1 MPVERSDCYIRLFR
15 SAAFPVK
22 KDNPLPDAAPMET
35 VPSTPSPGFAKAHPV
50 TRAFDAFASAVT
62 RWAGSP
68 VAFGLAVISV
78 VIWLVSGPVFMFSEG
93 WQLVINTGTTIV
105 TFLMVFLIQQS
116 ANKDS
121 VALHLKLNELLASNK
136 RASNQLIGIEDATE
150 DDLRKLAA
158 AYLQLAEEKEHN
170 TQHDAELV
178 GAAAE
183 IAHRLAGA
191 QERRPQKRRSGT
203 NASGESSKT

>member
-1 MPVERSDCYIRLFR
+1 MNERSPI
-15 SAAFPVK
+15 
-22 KDNPLPDAAPMET
+22 PDADPMDT
-35 VPSTPSPGFAKAHPV
+35 VPNTSSPGYAKTHPI
-50 TRAFDAFASAVT
+50 TRAFDVFASAVT

-78 VIWLVSGPVFMFSEG
+78 IIWIISGPFFKFSEG

-121 VALHLKLNELLASNK
+121 VAVHLKLNELLASHR
-136 RASNQLIGIEDATE
+136 RASNQLIGIEDASE

-158 AYLQLAEEKEHN
+158 AYLQLASERANVAIEGEEA
-170 TQHDAELV
+170 DS
-178 GAAAE
+178 AAAE
-183 IAHRLAGA
+183 IAQRLASA
-191 QERRPQKRRSGT
+191 QAKNIQKK
-203 NASGESSKT
+203 SK

>member
-1 MPVERSDCYIRLFR
+1 MTDR
-15 SAAFPVK
+15 
-22 KDNPLPDAAPMET
+22 NPIPDAEPMET
-35 VPSTPSPGFAKAHPV
+35 VPSTSSPGYAKAHPV

-68 VAFGLAVISV
+68 VAFGLAVISIV
-78 VIWLVSGPVFMFSEG
+78 VWLVSGPIFHFSEG
-93 WQLVINTGTTIV
+93 WQLIINTGTTII

-121 VALHLKLNELLASNK
+121 VALHLKLNELLASHK

-150 DDLRKLAA
+150 DELRKLAA
-158 AYLQLAEEKEHN
+158 AYLHLASERE
-170 TQHDAELV
+170 QSSDD

-183 IAHRLAGA
+183 IARRLAKA
-191 QERRPQKRRSGT
+191 QARKGPK
-203 NASGESSKT
+203 AP

>member
-1 MPVERSDCYIRLFR
+1 MNEKAPF
-15 SAAFPVK
+15 
-22 KDNPLPDAAPMET
+22 PDAAPMDT
-35 VPSTPSPGFAKAHPV
+35 VPSTSSPGYAKAHRV

-68 VAFGLAVISV
+68 VAFGVAVIAIV
-78 VIWLVSGPVFMFSEG
+78 VWLVSGPVFKFSDG
-93 WQLVINTGTTIV
+93 WQLVINTGTTII

-150 DDLRKLAA
+150 DELRELAA
-158 AYLQLAEEKEHN
+158 AYLQLAEERN
-170 TQHDAELV
+170 CDGTQALRVDD

-183 IAHRLAGA
+183 IARRLANA
-191 QERRPQKRRSGT
+191 QARTTDKHAGGERVDAK
-203 NASGESSKT
+203 

>member
-1 MPVERSDCYIRLFR
+1 MNL
-15 SAAFPVK
+15 K
-22 KDNPLPDAAPMET
+22 NPFPDAAPMDT
-35 VPSTPSPGFAKAHPV
+35 VPSTSSPGYAKANPV
-50 TRAFDAFASAVT
+50 TRAFDAFASTVT

-68 VAFGLAVISV
+68 VAFGLAVISIV
-78 VIWLVSGPVFMFSEG
+78 VWLVAGPIFKFSEG

-121 VALHLKLNELLASNK
+121 VAMHLKLNELLASHK

-158 AYLQLAEEKEHN
+158 AYLQLASEKNSE
-170 TQHDAELV
+170 
-178 GAAAE
+178 GAPAADDGATAE
-183 IAHRLAGA
+183 IARRLAKA
-191 QERRPQKRRSGT
+191 HAR
-203 NASGESSKT
+203 NAR

>member
-1 MPVERSDCYIRLFR
+1 MNHQ
-15 SAAFPVK
+15 
-22 KDNPLPDAAPMET
+22 NPLPDAEPMDT
-35 VPSTPSPGFAKAHPV
+35 VPSTSSPGYAKAHPV

-68 VAFGLAVISV
+68 VAFGLAVISIV
-78 VIWLVSGPVFMFSEG
+78 VWLVSGPFFRFSEG

-121 VALHLKLNELLASNK
+121 VALHLKLNELLASHK

-150 DDLRKLAA
+150 DELRKLAA
-158 AYLQLAEEKEHN
+158 AYLQLASKREEGGTHASD
-170 TQHDAELV
+170 DA

-183 IAHRLAGA
+183 IARRLAKVQAKHG
-191 QERRPQKRRSGT
+191 QNTG
-203 NASGESSKT
+203 